1 MGIDLV
7 AGADPRP
14 FDRHNSRRTIT
25 TNSTTNHHKKHHFRH
40 FAMQLCWN
48 WCLVHVSN
56 WLKVFGYKRHSLA
69 QAFPRGSIAQ
79 KLICGGKLTS
89 IWSCVDQS

>member
-1 MGIDLV
+1 
-7 AGADPRP
+7 
-14 FDRHNSRRTIT
+14 
-25 TNSTTNHHKKHHFRH
+25 
-40 FAMQLCWN
+40 MQLCWN